1 MDEERLVECL
11 AAESWRKANSYSGEG
26 NAGEMARR
34 IRDLCMR
41 RIGSFLPSRPTRSLR
56 RTSPSTANA
65 IEGEI
70 RILLDAASKKRTAP
84 APNGVHYRILG
95 KSIEVM
101 CAHLSALYT
110 ECFAGAS
117 FPKQWK
123 LANFVLLEKP
133 GRNPSTSGAYRP
145 FASRC
150 GA

>member
-1 MDEERLVECL
+1 MHEEDRLFSPIAPYAFPPADFAFNRE
-11 AAESWRKANSYSGEG
+11 
-26 NAGEMARR
+26 
-34 IRDLCMR
+34 RDR
-41 RIGSFLPSRPTRSLR
+41 VT
-56 RTSPSTANA
+56 
-65 IEGEI
+65 EGEI

-101 CAHLSALYT
+101 CAHLSVLYT